1 MERKSWRG
9 IQETDVWAAADQLLA
24 EGLRPTIE
32 RVRQKIGRGSPN
44 TVSPM
49 LEHWFSTLGK
59 RLDMGPGRNLP
70 PGVEDTTVPLVVMQA
85 AQTLWDLAR
94 EDAAKTQIRQAEAL
108 REEIA
113 ERATSLDTRQSE
125 LTQKEAAL
133 EHTRSGLES
142 ALASARQAFDSS
154 QAQLEAATRGRQ
166 ESEARTRQ
174 LEQLLEQAQASLER
188 QRLEFTGQQTAWNET
203 VRQTEQVNAEREK
216 RLLLEVDRERLAAR
230 QANADLLRERKLRE
244 RADESLGEVTR
255 DLAALRNELALAQAA
270 QARAQDDIQAWQE
283 RRDELQK
290 RLSSEENAHQA
301 TRALLA
307 TALTAKPKGRRP
319 AGA

>member
-59 RLDMGPGRNLP
+59 RLDMGPGKNLP
-70 PGVEDTTVPLVVMQA
+70 PGAEDTTVPLVVLHA
-85 AQTLWDLAR
+85 AQSLWDLAR
-94 EDAAKTQIRQAEAL
+94 EDAAKTQIRQAEAS
-108 REEIA
+108 RKETE
-113 ERATSLDTRQSE
+113 ERAAALDTRQAE
-125 LTQKEAAL
+125 LLQKEAAL
-133 EHTRSGLES
+133 EHTRSGLEG
-142 ALASARQAFDSS
+142 ALASARQALDAS
-154 QAQLEAATRGRQ
+154 QAQLETATRGRQ
-166 ESEARTRQ
+166 ESDARARQ

-188 QRLEFTGQQTAWNET
+188 QRHEFTAQQTAWNET
-203 VRQTEQVNAEREK
+203 ARQTDHVNAEREK

-244 RADESLGEVTR
+244 RADESIGETTR
-255 DLAALRNELALAQAA
+255 DLAALRHELALAQAA
-270 QARAQDDIQAWQE
+270 QARAQEDIQAWRE

-290 RLSSEENAHQA
+290 RLSNEENAHQA

-307 TALTAKPKGRRP
+307 AALEAKPRGRRP